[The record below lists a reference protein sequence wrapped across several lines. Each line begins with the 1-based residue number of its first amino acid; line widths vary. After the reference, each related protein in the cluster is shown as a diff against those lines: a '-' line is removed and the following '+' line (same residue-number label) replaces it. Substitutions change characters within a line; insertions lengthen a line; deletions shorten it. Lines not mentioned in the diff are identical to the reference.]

1 MPSSDARLRFP
12 IMRAIIPNMGTM
24 KEGLSEIL
32 FSKTQRGVLGLLF
45 ANPERSY
52 YANEIVR
59 HVKAGT
65 GAVHR
70 ELERL
75 AAAGLLTVSRV
86 GNQKHY
92 QANRQSAIFDEME
105 ALVLKTMEPASRVP
119 AADAP
124 RLAVH
129 EERTPYIAPGDT
141 AFQVPKRR
149 LQALCRRHGVKRL
162 GIFGSA
168 ARGDAGQSSDV
179 DLLVEFE
186 KDAQASLFD
195 MARLQEELSRLFG
208 RKVDLATG
216 AILENPYRRRAIL
229 KDLREIFA
237 A

>member
-1 MPSSDARLRFP
+1 
-12 IMRAIIPNMGTM
+12 MGAM
-24 KEGLSEIL
+24 KDGPSEIL

-92 QANRQSAIFDEME
+92 QANRQSPIFEEME
-105 ALVLKTMEPASRVP
+105 AIVLKTMEPASRPP
-119 AADAP
+119 AAGAGRLVAHEVRAP
-124 RLAVH
+124 YLPRGKEPAL
-129 EERTPYIAPGDT
+129 
-141 AFQVPKRR
+141 QVPKRR
-149 LQALCRRHGVKRL
+149 LQELCRRYDVKRL

-168 ARGDAGQSSDV
+168 ARGDAGRSSDV

-208 RKVDLATG
+208 RKVDLATS

-229 KDLREIFA
+229 KDLREIFPFG
-237 A
+237 